1 MSGHNKW
8 STIKHKKGAADAK
21 RGKVF
26 SKIAKEMTIVA
37 KTGGGNAENN
47 PTLRT
52 LIAKAKAVNMPN
64 DNIDRAIKK
73 GTGELA
79 ADILEDITYEGYAQG
94 GVGLVV
100 KVLTDNKNRAA
111 AEIRNIFKKNGSDFA
126 GLGAVSRGFER
137 KGTIMIPAADGLTE
151 DGLMEIVLDAGADDL
166 LAEEGGFTVT
176 TQPPAYAA
184 VCTVLEE
191 KGIAIDLENSQVGLV
206 ALTLVPVTDV
216 SVAKAVNKFVS
227 ALEDH
232 DDVQDV
238 YTNMDIDDTVAA
250 QLEDE

>member
-1 MSGHNKW
+1 MSGHSKW
-8 STIKHKKGAADAK
+8 ATIKHKKGAADAK
-21 RGKVF
+21 RGKIF

-37 KTGGGNAENN
+37 KAGGGDPNNN

-52 LIAKAKAVNMPN
+52 LIAKAKSVNMPN

-79 ADILEDITYEGYAQG
+79 ADALEEITYEGYAQG

-111 AEIRNIFKKNGSDFA
+111 AEVRNIFKKNGSDFA

-137 KGTIMIPAADGLTE
+137 KGTIMIPAADGVTE
-151 DGLMEIVLDAGADDL
+151 DKVMEVALGAGADDMVT
-166 LAEEGGFTVT
+166 EEGGFTVT
-176 TQPPAYAA
+176 CQPNAFAEVSAA
-184 VCTVLEE
+184 VEAA
-191 KGIAIDLENSQVGLV
+191 GIKIDQENSQVGLV
-206 ALTLVPVTDV
+206 AHTLVPVSDV
-216 SVAKAVNKFVS
+216 AVAKAVNKFVA
-227 ALEDH
+227 ALEEH

-238 YTNMDIDDTVAA
+238 YTNMDIDDAVAS
-250 QLEDE
+250 QLEE